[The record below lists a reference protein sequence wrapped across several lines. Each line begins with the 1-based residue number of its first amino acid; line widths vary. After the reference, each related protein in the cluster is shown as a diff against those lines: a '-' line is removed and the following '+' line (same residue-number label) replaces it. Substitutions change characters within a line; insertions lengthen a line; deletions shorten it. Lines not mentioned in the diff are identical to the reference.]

1 MKIDINVSKEDCELI
16 LREFG
21 YTSEKVI
28 LYHNL
33 LDIPDDSDDNLR
45 GVEYMV
51 AYPANDRPKVLDD
64 DKPMVDECDD
74 ILYDNVMSKLF
85 NKSIMKVIINSL

>member
-16 LREFG
+16 LKEFG

-51 AYPANDRPKVLDD
+51 AYPVNDKPKVLDEN
-64 DKPMVDECDD
+64 KPMADECDD

-85 NKSIMKVIINSL
+85 NKLIMKAIINSL

>member
-1 MKIDINVSKEDCELI
+1 MH
-16 LREFG
+16 G
-21 YTSEKVI
+21 
-28 LYHNL
+28 
-33 LDIPDDSDDNLR
+33 DDNLR